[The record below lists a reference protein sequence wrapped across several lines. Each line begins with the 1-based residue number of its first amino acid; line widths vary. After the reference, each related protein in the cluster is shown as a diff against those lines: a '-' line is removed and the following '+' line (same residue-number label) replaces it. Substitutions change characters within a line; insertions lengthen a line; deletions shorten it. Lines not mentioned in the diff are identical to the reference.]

1 MEPLY
6 INILLY
12 FLTFL
17 FYFFK
22 DRTLGVRECVFL
34 LYAIFGVAS
43 VVSINDG
50 VYFETFGVYAFHQL
64 SIMPLLLNYL
74 FVLLFAQSLNGLS
87 KVKFDLISFDNVYV
101 RIFEWSMI
109 LIAIIN
115 LVFQYLWSQIFGELE
130 LSDVYYS
137 GHTGDSELTF
147 DNQLWN
153 ILFYRSKQI
162 IAIATPI
169 IYIIE
174 FMNLTLNKHVK
185 KSALIIILI
194 FLSAIIG
201 HGLSGNRGG
210 IVFAFASLAFFVI
223 LFWPKLS
230 KSIKRTVVIALTGL
244 IGLGMV
250 YIIAISI
257 SRFDETD
264 YGAGNAAL
272 RYFGESYPNFAW
284 QIWTEEGHTLGGMR
298 TFPTLYEMFGGYIPQ
313 NDEGF
318 GGSQVMFE
326 LISGWPI
333 LIFKTFYG
341 DLYVEFGAYI
351 PFLIAIFYLLFV
363 NLMQAKLKYSVFSL
377 LIFHFSFMA
386 LIFGLFDNYLTESNI
401 VNLIILFLVA
411 IWFNNKL
418 IKKDIV

>member
-17 FYFFK
+17 FYFLK
-22 DRTLGVRECVFL
+22 DRKLGVRECVFL

-43 VVSINDG
+43 IVSINDG

-115 LVFQYLWSQIFGELE
+115 LVFQYLWSQLFGDME

-147 DNQLWN
+147 DNSLWN
-153 ILFYRSKQI
+153 ILFFRSKQI

-174 FMNLTLNKHVK
+174 FMNLTLNKSVK
-185 KSALIIILI
+185 KSAIIIILI

-201 HGLSGNRGG
+201 YGLSGNRGG

-223 LFWPKLS
+223 LFWPKFS
-230 KSIKRTVVIALTGL
+230 KSIKRGL
-244 IGLGMV
+244 IVALAGLIVLGLV
-250 YIIAISI
+250 YLIAISI

-264 YGAGNAAL
+264 TGAGNAAL
-272 RYFGESYPNFAW
+272 RYFGESYPNLAW
-284 QIWTEEGHTLGGMR
+284 QIWPEEGRNLGGMR
-298 TFPTLYEMFGGYIPQ
+298 AFPTLYEMFGGYIPQ

-351 PFLIAIFYLLFV
+351 PFLIAIVYLLFV

-386 LIFGLFDNYLTESNI
+386 LIFGLFDNYLIESNL
-401 VNLIILFLVA
+401 VNLIILFITAL
-411 IWFNNKL
+411 WFNSKL
-418 IKKDIV
+418 VKSHN